1 MGGAASLGKLSIAN
15 DWDPLFHGNS
25 ELSKFRRTGLVR
37 VIISKKVGNHEGQL
51 HHTRQAGLASVF
63 STSYGSAITH
73 RETLEG
79 MRQTKS

>member
-25 ELSKFRRTGLVR
+25 ELSKFRRTVLVR

-51 HHTRQAGLASVF
+51 HHTREAGLASVF